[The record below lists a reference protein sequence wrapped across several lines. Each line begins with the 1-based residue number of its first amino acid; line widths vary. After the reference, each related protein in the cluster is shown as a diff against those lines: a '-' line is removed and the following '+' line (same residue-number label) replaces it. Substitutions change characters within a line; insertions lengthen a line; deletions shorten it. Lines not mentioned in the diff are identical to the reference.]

1 MYKIQIVNR
10 ETLEIL
16 ECYNMSLEEACRIAN
31 IAYFAAGYDD
41 GKMEISVIDNTTGE
55 KFLDW

>member
-1 MYKIQIVNR
+1 MYKIRIVNR
-10 ETLEIL
+10 ETWEIL

-31 IAYFAAGYDD
+31 IAYFSAGYDD
-41 GKMEISVIDNTTGE
+41 EKMEISVIDNTTGE